1 MPPPN
6 SSLRSLRVC
15 CPLTLVAVL
24 GLSLSAC
31 SSLTGRTQDALTA
44 ITPYQ
49 VEVVQG
55 NVVSSEQIDAL
66 KVGMSRQ
73 QVREIVGTSLL
84 TDMFHADRWD
94 YVFTIDRQGVARQRL
109 GLALFFDG
117 DALSRIV
124 ADRMPSE
131 QDFVAML
138 DPRRHIA
145 KVPRL
150 EASEDELRKFPPA
163 ARAAAPNANAPLP
176 TSYPPLESKP

>member
-1 MPPPN
+1 
-6 SSLRSLRVC
+6 VF
-15 CPLTLVAVL
+15 
-24 GLSLSAC
+24 GLSAC
-31 SSLTGRTQDALTA
+31 GSLTGRTQGALA
-44 ITPYQ
+44 AVTPYQ

-55 NVVSSEQIDAL
+55 NVVSSEQVDAL

-84 TDMFHADRWD
+84 TDIFHADRWD
-94 YVFTIDRQGVARQRL
+94 YIFTIDRQGVAQQRL

-138 DPRRHIA
+138 DPHRHVG

-163 ARAAAPNANAPLP
+163 AAAPVPTAKAPLP

>member
-1 MPPPN
+1 MPPSN
-6 SSLRSLRVC
+6 SSFRSLRVW
-15 CPLTLVAVL
+15 CPLALIAVF
-24 GLSLSAC
+24 GLSAC
-31 SSLTGRTQDALTA
+31 SSLRGRTQDALTSV
-44 ITPYQ
+44 TPYQ

-55 NVVSSEQIDAL
+55 NVVSSEQVDAL

-84 TDMFHADRWD
+84 TDIFHADRWD

-109 GLALFFDG
+109 GLVLFFEG

-138 DPRRHIA
+138 DPHRRIA

-150 EASEDELRKFPPA
+150 EASEEELRKFPPA
-163 ARAAAPNANAPLP
+163 DSAAVPGAKAPLP
-176 TSYPPLESKP
+176 ASYPPLESRP